1 MAKYLITG
9 SYTAEGTKG
18 LLVEGG
24 SGRKAVVEK
33 AIQGLGGKLEAMYY
47 AYGDT
52 DVVLI
57 ADAPDTVSVLALSL
71 AANAS
76 GTVNVKTTPLV
87 TVQEVDAACKKSVAY
102 RGAGAAGV

>member
-1 MAKYLITG
+1 MAKFLITG
-9 SYTAEGTKG
+9 AYTTEGAKG

-24 SGRKAVVEK
+24 SGRKAVIEK
-33 AIQGLGGKLEAMYY
+33 ALKDLGGKLEAMYY

-52 DVVLI
+52 DVILI
-57 ADAPDTVSVLALSL
+57 ADVPDAVSGLSLSL

-76 GTVNVKTTPLV
+76 GTIKVTTTPLI
-87 TVQEVDAACKKSVAY
+87 TVEEIDAACKRSVAY

>member
-1 MAKYLITG
+1 MPRYLITG

-33 AIQGLGGKLEAMYY
+33 ALQGIGGKLEAMYY

-52 DVVLI
+52 DVVII
-57 ADAPDTVSVLALSL
+57 ADVPDAVSGIALSL
-71 AANAS
+71 TANAT
-76 GTVNVKTTPLV
+76 GTVNIKTTPLI
-87 TVQEVDAACKKSVAY
+87 TVEEIDAACKKSIAF
-102 RGAGAAGV
+102 RPAGAAGV

>member
-1 MAKYLITG
+1 MPRYLITA
-9 SYTAEGTKG
+9 SYTAEGAKG

-24 SGRKAVVEK
+24 SGRRAQVQQAV
-33 AIQGLGGKLEAMYY
+33 QGLRGKLEAMYF
-47 AYGDT
+47 AYGDN

-57 ADAPDTVSVLALSL
+57 ADVPDAVSGLALSL

-76 GTVNVKTTPLV
+76 GTVKITTTPLI
-87 TVQEVDAACKKSVAY
+87 TVEEMDAACKKSVSY

>member
-1 MAKYLITG
+1 MPKYLITA
-9 SYTAEGTKG
+9 SYTSDGAKG

-24 SGRKAVVEK
+24 SGRKAQIEK
-33 AIQGLGGKLEAMYY
+33 TLQSIGGRLESMYF

-52 DVVLI
+52 DVLII
-57 ADAPDTVSVLALSL
+57 ADVPDAVSGLALSM

-76 GTVNVKTTPLV
+76 GTVKVTTTPLI
-87 TVQEVDAACKKSVAY
+87 TVEEVDAASKKSVAY

>member
-1 MAKYLITG
+1 MPRYLITA
-9 SYTAEGTKG
+9 SYTAEGAKG

-24 SGRKAVVEK
+24 SGRRAQVQQAV
-33 AIQGLGGKLEAMYY
+33 QGLGGKLEAMYF
-47 AYGDT
+47 AYGDN

-57 ADAPDTVSVLALSL
+57 ADVPDAVSGLALSL

-76 GTVNVKTTPLV
+76 GTVKITTTPLI
-87 TVQEVDAACKKSVAY
+87 TVEEMDAACKKSVSY

>member
-1 MAKYLITG
+1 MARFLITG

-24 SGRKAVVEK
+24 SGRKAVIQK
-33 AIQGLGGKLEAMYY
+33 ALQGMGGKLEAMYY

-52 DVVLI
+52 DVILI
-57 ADAPDTVSVLALSL
+57 ADVPDAVSGLALSL

-76 GTVNVKTTPLV
+76 GTVNVKTTPLI
-87 TVQEVDAACKKSVAY
+87 TIEEIDAACKKSVAY

>member
-1 MAKYLITG
+1 MAKYLITA
-9 SYTAEGTKG
+9 SYTTEGTRG

-24 SGRKAVVEK
+24 SGRKAMIEK
-33 AIQGLGGKLEAMYY
+33 SLQALGGKLEAMYY

-52 DVVLI
+52 DVIVI
-57 ADAPDTVSVLALSL
+57 CDVPNAVSGLALSL

-76 GTVNVKTTPLV
+76 GSVNVKTTPLI
-87 TVQEVDAACKKSVAY
+87 TVEEVDAACKTTVAY

>member
-1 MAKYLITG
+1 MAKYLITA

-18 LLVEGG
+18 LLMEGG
-24 SGRKAVVEK
+24 SGRKAVLQK
-33 AIQGLGGKLEAMYY
+33 ALQGLGGTLEAMYF

-57 ADAPDTVSVLALSL
+57 ADVPTAASGLALSL
-71 AANAS
+71 QANAS
-76 GTVNVKTTPLV
+76 GTVRVKTTPLI
-87 TVQEVDAACKKSVAY
+87 TVEEVDAACKTTVAY

>member
-1 MAKYLITG
+1 MARYLITG

-18 LLVEGG
+18 LLIEGA
-24 SGRKAVVEK
+24 SGRKAVIQK
-33 AIQGLGGKLEAMYY
+33 ALQGLGGKLEAMYY

-52 DVVLI
+52 DVILI
-57 ADAPDTVSVLALSL
+57 ADLPDAVSGLALSL

-76 GTVNVKTTPLV
+76 GTVNVKTTPLI
-87 TVQEVDAACKKSVAY
+87 TIEEIDAACKKSVAY